1 MLLDKYASIDEI
13 INKDQKTMLLVIEI
27 CDSLCNSDTNLKEIA
42 QLVSK
47 FHNTFFKIA
56 SN

>member
-42 QLVSK
+42 Q
-47 FHNTFFKIA
+47 
-56 SN
+56 